1 MSRSLLCNGHY
12 SYMEQRFSMSIGG
25 GGTARSQV
33 IVASHLM
40 QRKEETPNVVQMIWR
55 VFPGKKA
62 MICTAVPQLIFV
74 QAMHGHG
81 ISSRLNSEC
90 VDKS

>member
-1 MSRSLLCNGHY
+1 MKGVGTIPTWCSDNLDVDWRWWNNGQ
-12 SYMEQRFSMSIGG
+12 SVSKTLMI
-25 GGTARSQV
+25 A
-33 IVASHLM
+33 ASHLM
-40 QRKEETPNVVQMIWR
+40 QRKEQTPNVVQMIWR

-81 ISSRLNSEC
+81 I
-90 VDKS
+90 